1 MSESC
6 GPSGCEVPP
15 SPEPTLVGG
24 EGATLRIAV
33 IGSGG
38 AAMACAI
45 RAAEAGARVTV
56 IERGTLGGTCVN
68 IGCVPSKVMIRS
80 AEIARTRRISP
91 FDGGITA
98 QAPQVD
104 RAALLGRQQGLVNSL
119 RGARYEDVLAGF
131 PNIDV
136 IHGEARFRDRTTL
149 VVRETKGCQTDV
161 PFDHVLI
168 ATGASPAVPTIPGL
182 AGTPF
187 WNSTEALVAP
197 EIPPRLLVLGASVVA
212 AELSQAFQRLGSQVT
227 MLARS
232 TLFSR
237 EDPLIGST
245 VQSVFEEEGMEV
257 LTGTVVHSV
266 AHDGAMFTVETSHGT
281 RQAEHLLVATGRSPN
296 TRTLGLEKR
305 GVATTG
311 DGAIVVDDRLATS
324 VPGVWAA
331 GDCTT
336 LPHYVYVAAAGGTRA
351 ATNMLGGGGDARLDL
366 TTMPAVVFTHPEVAT
381 VGLDEATAA
390 RRGIETVSRTLT
402 LDNVPRALVNFDH
415 RGFIKIVADAGTLRM
430 LGVQAVAE
438 HASELIQAAALALHA
453 GMTVTD
459 LADQLFPYLTMVE
472 GLKLTAQTFT
482 RDVSKLSC
490 CAG

>member
-1 MSESC
+1 MSAPC
-6 GPSGCEVPP
+6 GPAGCEVPP
-15 SPEPTLVGG
+15 AAPSSEADSP
-24 EGATLRIAV
+24 LRIAV

-45 RAAEAGARVTV
+45 KAADAAAHVTV

-80 AEIARTRRISP
+80 AEIAETRRRSF
-91 FDGGITA
+91 FDDGLTSA
-98 QAPQVD
+98 EPRVN
-104 RAALLGRQQGLVNSL
+104 RARLLARQQGLVESL
-119 RGARYEDVLAGF
+119 RGAKYEEVLASF
-131 PNIDV
+131 SNIGV

-168 ATGASPAVPTIPGL
+168 ATGARPSVPEIPGL

-187 WNSTEALVAP
+187 WTSTDALVAP
-197 EIPPRLLVLGASVVA
+197 EIPPRLLVLGAAVVA
-212 AELSQAFQRLGSQVT
+212 AELAQAFQRLGSRVT

-232 TLFSR
+232 TVLSR

-245 VQSVFEEEGMEV
+245 LQGVFEEEGIQV
-257 LTGTVVHSV
+257 LTETVIHSV
-266 AHDGAMFTVETSHGT
+266 AHDGAVFTVETNHGT
-281 RQAEHLLVATGRSPN
+281 HHAEHLLVATGRTPN
-296 TRTLGLEKR
+296 TDALGLEHI
-305 GVATTG
+305 GVERDAG
-311 DGAIVVDDRLATS
+311 GAIEVNDRLATT
-324 VPGVWAA
+324 VPGIWAA

-336 LPHYVYVAAAGGTRA
+336 LPQYVYVAAAGGTRA
-351 ATNMLGGGGDARLDL
+351 ATNMLGGDAVLDL
-366 TTMPAVVFTHPEVAT
+366 TAMPAVVFTHPEVAT
-381 VGLDEATAA
+381 VGLDEAAAA
-390 RRGIETVSRTLT
+390 RQGIPTESRTLT
-402 LDNVPRALVNFDH
+402 LENVPRALVNFDH
-415 RGFIKIVADAGTLRM
+415 RGFIKVVAEPESLRI

-438 HASELIQAAALALHA
+438 HASELIQSAALAIHA

-482 RDVSKLSC
+482 KDVSKLSC

>member
-15 SPEPTLVGG
+15 TPTVS
-24 EGATLRIAV
+24 ETGAPLRIAV

-45 RAAEAGARVTV
+45 RAAEAGAGVTV

-68 IGCVPSKVMIRS
+68 VGCVPSKVMIRS
-80 AEIARTRRISP
+80 AEIAWTRRASP
-91 FDGGITA
+91 FDEGITGRV
-98 QAPQVD
+98 PRLD
-104 RAALLGRQQGLVNSL
+104 REALLAQQQGLVDSL
-119 RGARYEDVLAGF
+119 RGAKYEDVLAGF
-131 PNIDV
+131 SNIKV

-149 VVRETKGCQTDV
+149 VIRETKGCQTHV
-161 PFDHVLI
+161 SFDHVLI
-168 ATGASPAVPTIPGL
+168 ATGASPAIPPVPGL

-187 WNSTEALVAP
+187 WTSTEALVAP
-197 EIPPRLLVLGASVVA
+197 EIPPRLLVLGGSVVA
-212 AELSQAFQRLGSQVT
+212 AELAQAFQRLGSQVT

-237 EDPLIGST
+237 EDSLIGST
-245 VQSVFEEEGMEV
+245 IRAVFEEEGMEV
-257 LTGTVVHSV
+257 LTETVLHSV
-266 AHDGAMFTVETSHGT
+266 THDGAVFTVETNQGT
-281 RQAEHLLVATGRSPN
+281 RSAKHLLVATGRTPN
-296 TRTLGLEKR
+296 TGTLGLEEV
-305 GVATTG
+305 GVAMDG
-311 DGAIVVDDRLATS
+311 DGAITVDGRLATNVS
-324 VPGVWAA
+324 GVWAA

-336 LPHYVYVAAAGGTRA
+336 MPQYVYVAAAAGTRA
-351 ATNMLGGGGDARLDL
+351 ATNMLGGEARLDL
-366 TTMPAVVFTHPEVAT
+366 TAMPAVVFTHPDVAT

-415 RGFIKIVADAGTLRM
+415 RGFIKIVAESGSLRL

-438 HASELIQAAALALHA
+438 HASELIQSAALAIHA

>member
-6 GPSGCEVPP
+6 GPAGCEVPP
-15 SPEPTLVGG
+15 APTRSDP
-24 EGATLRIAV
+24 GAPPRIAV

-45 RAAEAGARVTV
+45 KAADAGARVTV

-80 AEIARTRRISP
+80 AEIARTRGTSP
-91 FDGGITA
+91 FDDGITA
-98 QAPQVD
+98 QAPRLD
-104 RAALLGRQQGLVNSL
+104 RAVLVARQQGLVDSL
-119 RGARYEDVLAGF
+119 RGAKYEDVPAGF
-131 PNIDV
+131 SNIEV

-149 VVRETKGCQTDV
+149 VVRETKGCQTEV
-161 PFDHVLI
+161 PFDHVLV
-168 ATGASPAVPTIPGL
+168 ATGARPAVPDIPGL
-182 AGTPF
+182 ADTPF
-187 WNSTEALVAP
+187 WTSTEALVAP

-212 AELSQAFQRLGSQVT
+212 AELAQAFQRLGSQVT

-232 TLFSR
+232 TLLSR

-245 VQSVFEEEGMEV
+245 IQAVFEEEGMEV
-257 LTGTVVHSV
+257 LTQTVVHSV
-266 AHDGAMFTVETSHGT
+266 AYDGAVFTVETNHGT
-281 RQAEHLLVATGRSPN
+281 RQAEHLLVATGRTPN
-296 TRTLGLEKR
+296 TAALGLEEV

-311 DGAIVVDDRLATS
+311 DGAIVVDDRLATN
-324 VPGVWAA
+324 VPGIWSA

-336 LPHYVYVAAAGGTRA
+336 MPQYVYVAAAGGTRA
-351 ATNMLGGGGDARLDL
+351 ATNMLGGDARLDL
-366 TTMPAVVFTHPEVAT
+366 TTMPAVVFTHPDVAT
-381 VGLDEATAA
+381 VGLDEATAG
-390 RRGIETVSRTLT
+390 RQGIDTVTRTLT

-415 RGFIKIVADAGTLRM
+415 RGFIKIVAEAGSLRI

-438 HASELIQAAALALHA
+438 HASELIQSAALAIHG

-482 RDVSKLSC
+482 KDVSKLSC

>member
-6 GPSGCEVPP
+6 GPEGCTVPP
-15 SPEPTLVGG
+15 TPTLSKPGG
-24 EGATLRIAV
+24 GASLRIAV

-45 RAAEAGARVTV
+45 RAADSGARVTV

-68 IGCVPSKVMIRS
+68 VGCVPSKVMIRS
-80 AEIARTRRISP
+80 AEIARTRRVSP
-91 FDGGITA
+91 FDDGITA
-98 QAPQVD
+98 QAPRLD
-104 RAALLGRQQGLVNSL
+104 RAALVAQQQGLVESL
-119 RGARYEDVLAGF
+119 RGAKYEEVLAGF
-131 PNIDV
+131 SNIEV
-136 IHGEARFRDRTTL
+136 ILGEARFRDRATL
-149 VVRETKGCQTDV
+149 VVREAKGCQTDV

-168 ATGASPAVPTIPGL
+168 ATGARPAVPDVPGL
-182 AGTPF
+182 SGTPF
-187 WNSTEALVAP
+187 WTSTEALVAP

-212 AELSQAFQRLGSQVT
+212 AELSQAFLRLGSQVT
-227 MLARS
+227 VLARS

-245 VQSVFEEEGMEV
+245 IRAVFEEEGMEI
-257 LTGTVVHSV
+257 LTETVVHSV
-266 AHDGAMFTVETSHGT
+266 AHDGAVFTVETNHGT
-281 RQAEHLLVATGRSPN
+281 RQAEHLLVATGRTPN
-296 TRTLGLEKR
+296 TRTLGLEEV
-305 GVATTG
+305 GVAATG
-311 DGAIVVDDRLATS
+311 DGAITVDDRLATS
-324 VPGVWAA
+324 VPGIWAA

-336 LPHYVYVAAAGGTRA
+336 LPQYVYVAAASGTRA
-351 ATNMLGGGGDARLDL
+351 ATNMLGAEARLDL
-366 TTMPAVVFTHPEVAT
+366 SAMPAVVFTHPDVAT

-415 RGFIKIVADAGTLRM
+415 RGFIKIVAEAGTLRI

-438 HASELIQAAALALHA
+438 HASELIQAAALAIHG
-453 GMTVTD
+453 GMAVTD